1 MSIFGA
7 AKRGF
12 GMLKK
17 GKKGIDPKKRLDVIK
32 KASQKIDR
40 EHTIKK
46 AKRVIKDFKTA
57 SERAKRFSDRQKELV
72 EQGKKLALSYPH
84 PVTKIPEGKTWV
96 GRINP
101 DGTHVR
107 PKKKLGGIIQAMK
120 KANKLKGVHGG
131 KGMIALGA
139 GATGTGLVARHQI
152 KKFEKEVK
160 AAGGLDEYY
169 AKLKKKS
176 KKKQEK

>member
-32 KASQKIDR
+32 KASQKIYR

-57 SERAKRFSDRQKELV
+57 SERAKRFSDRQKDLA

-84 PVTKIPEGKTWV
+84 PVTKIPEGKKWV

-107 PKKKLGGIIQAMK
+107 PKKRLGGIMRALK
-120 KANKLKGVHGG
+120 KANKLKGGPGG
-131 KGMIALGA
+131 KGMVALGA
-139 GATGTGLVARHQI
+139 TAAGTGLVARHHI

-160 AAGGLDEYY
+160 RARKES
-169 AKLKKKS
+169 LKKKS

>member
-1 MSIFGA
+1 MGNILGI

-17 GKKGIDPKKRLDVIK
+17 GKKGIDHKKRLQVFK
-32 KASQKIDR
+32 KASEKVDR
-40 EHTIKK
+40 DHTIKK

-57 SERAKRFSDRQKELV
+57 SERAKRFSDRQKDLA

-84 PVTKIPEGKTWV
+84 PVTKIPEGKKWV

-107 PKKKLGGIIQAMK
+107 PKKRLGGIMRALK
-120 KANKLKGVHGG
+120 KANKLKGVPGG
-131 KGMIALGA
+131 KGMVALGA
-139 GATGTGLVARHQI
+139 TAAGTGLVARHHI

-160 AAGGLDEYY
+160 RARKES
-169 AKLKKKS
+169 LKKKS

>member
-57 SERAKRFSDRQKELV
+57 SERAKRFSDRQKDLA

-84 PVTKIPEGKTWV
+84 PVTKIPEGKKWV

-107 PKKKLGGIIQAMK
+107 PKKRLGGIMRALK
-120 KANKLKGVHGG
+120 KANKIKGEPGG
-131 KGMIALGA
+131 KGMVALGA
-139 GATGTGLVARHQI
+139 TAAGTGLVARHHI

-160 AAGGLDEYY
+160 RARKES
-169 AKLKKKS
+169 LKKKS

>member
-57 SERAKRFSDRQKELV
+57 SERAKRFSDRQKDLA

-84 PVTKIPEGKTWV
+84 PVTKIPEGKKWV

-107 PKKKLGGIIQAMK
+107 PKKRLGGIMRALK
-120 KANKLKGVHGG
+120 KANKLKGVPGG
-131 KGMIALGA
+131 KGMVALGA
-139 GATGTGLVARHQI
+139 TAAGTGLVARHHI
-152 KKFEKEVK
+152 KKYGEKVK
-160 AAGGLDEYY
+160 KD
-169 AKLKKKS
+169 KKK
-176 KKKQEK
+176 KEK

>member
-57 SERAKRFSDRQKELV
+57 SERAKRFSDRQKDLA

-84 PVTKIPEGKTWV
+84 PVTKIPEGKKWV

-107 PKKKLGGIIQAMK
+107 PKKRVGGIMRALK

-131 KGMIALGA
+131 KGMVALGA
-139 GATGTGLVARHQI
+139 GAAGTALWARHEI
-152 KKFEKEVK
+152 KKFEKQVK
-160 AAGGLDEYY
+160 KAQKEG
-169 AKLKKKS
+169 LKKKS